1 MRIYGLISVTVL
13 KSGQQRSICALSFA
27 YKIARHVR
35 STLFQTIFLKKK
47 NVSTFQNN
55 NPSHSKFHKPFT
67 IYNESIK
74 YHHASNKFSTRSNQ
88 RISSRETLPF
98 RINNNVIY
106 YFFFLPNTT
115 IKDIYAY
122 VYTIVHDE
130 GEGRL
135 I

>member
-1 MRIYGLISVTVL
+1 MRIYGLISVTVI

-35 STLFQTIFLKKK
+35 STLFQMIFLKKK
-47 NVSTFQNN
+47 RCQASKTIIL
-55 NPSHSKFHKPFT
+55 SKFHKPFT

-74 YHHASNKFSTRSNQ
+74 YHHASNKFPTRSNQ

-98 RINNNVIY
+98 RINNNGIY
-106 YFFFLPNTT
+106 SFFFLPNTT